1 MEHPHLIGLID
12 ESASLHGHRTA
23 LSVKRSE
30 QWIRLSYAA
39 LKNQTRQ
46 IAAALATLG
55 ISPGD
60 RVAIFAGNSPEWTL
74 ADLGIMSAGAITVT
88 IYQTSSPEQVR
99 HILADSG
106 ATIVFIGSAAEARRL
121 AQVRDE
127 LPALDKVFS
136 LSTSAEDVA
145 NAPTGLIDGTLTEL
159 LDQPV
164 APETAT
170 AVEKRID
177 TMTPDTLA
185 TIVYTSGTTGEPK
198 GVCISHG
205 NLLSEVMVMI
215 ARFQLSPG
223 LRSMCFLP
231 LSHVFERGWTLVVL
245 ANGMENIYV
254 TNPREVAEAMVEIQP
269 DAFCSV
275 PRLYEKVYAV
285 AHEQAGTGAKRKI
298 FDWAVRTGYATQTRR
313 RAGRPVPPYLLAAN
327 ALADK
332 LVLHRVRDAVGGPK
346 RLMSSGG
353 AAIRSE
359 VIDFF
364 LAADLDIYEGYG
376 LTETAPMI
384 SCNAVGQVRIG
395 SVGRPIEGCEVRI
408 ADNGEILVRGV
419 NVFNGYWNAP
429 ELTQEAFTE
438 GWFHTGDI
446 GHLDEDGYLYVT
458 DRLKDLIITAQGKN
472 IAPAPLE
479 NHLSA
484 DPLIESAVVVGDN
497 RKYLVALLQPNFA
510 GLEEIGSSRGW
521 PVTDRDALVHHPD
534 VQALYEQKITA
545 AGQGMARH
553 EQIQK
558 FRLLPGELSIDSG
571 EMTPTLKV
579 KRRIVAEH
587 FAHLI
592 EDMYGPES
600 ARV

>member
-12 ESASLHGHRTA
+12 ESASHHGHRTA

-30 QWIRLSYAA
+30 QWIRLSYTA
-39 LKNQTRQ
+39 LKDQTRH
-46 IAAALATLG
+46 IANALVRAG
-55 ISPGD
+55 IAPGD
-60 RVAIFAGNSPEWTL
+60 RVAVFAGNSPEWTL
-74 ADLGIMSAGAITVT
+74 ADLGIMTAGAITVT

-106 ATIVFIGSAAEARRL
+106 AAIVFVGSAAEARRL
-121 AQVRDE
+121 APVREE
-127 LPALDKVFS
+127 LPELKKVFS
-136 LSTSAEDVA
+136 LSTSAEDVE
-145 NAPTGLIDGTLTEL
+145 NAPPGLIDGTLADL
-159 LDQPV
+159 LAQPTDPEV
-164 APETAT
+164 AST
-170 AVEKRID
+170 VEAHLR
-177 TMTPDTLA
+177 TMGHDTLA

-198 GVCISHG
+198 GVCLSHG
-205 NLLSEVMVMI
+205 NILAEVLAMKE
-215 ARFQLSPG
+215 RFHLSPG

-231 LSHVFERGWTLVVL
+231 LSHVFERSWTLVVL

-254 TNPREVAEAMVEIQP
+254 TNPRTVAEAMVEIRP

-285 AHEQAGTGAKRKI
+285 AHEQAGTGVKRKV
-298 FDWAVRTGYATQTRR
+298 FDWAVRTGFATQSRR
-313 RAGRPVPPYLLAAN
+313 RAGKSVPAHLLAAN
-327 ALADK
+327 AIADR

-346 RLMSSGG
+346 RLMASGG
-353 AAIRSE
+353 AATRRE
-359 VIDFF
+359 VIEFF
-364 LAADLDIYEGYG
+364 LAADLEVYEGYG
-376 LTETAPMI
+376 LTETAPMV
-384 SCNAVGQVRIG
+384 SCNSVGQVRIG
-395 SVGRPIEGCEVRI
+395 SVGRPIPRCEVRI
-408 ADNGEILVRGV
+408 ADNGEILVRGP
-419 NVFNGYWNAP
+419 NVFNGYWHAP
-429 ELTQEAFTE
+429 ELTEEVFTD
-438 GWFHTGDI
+438 GWFRTGDI

-510 GLEEIGSSRGW
+510 GLEEIGHSRGW
-521 PVTDRDALVHHPD
+521 PVSDRNALVHHPD
-534 VQALYEQKITA
+534 VQALYEQKVTA

-558 FRLLPGELSIDSG
+558 FRLLPGDLSVDSG
-571 EMTPTLKV
+571 EITPTLKV